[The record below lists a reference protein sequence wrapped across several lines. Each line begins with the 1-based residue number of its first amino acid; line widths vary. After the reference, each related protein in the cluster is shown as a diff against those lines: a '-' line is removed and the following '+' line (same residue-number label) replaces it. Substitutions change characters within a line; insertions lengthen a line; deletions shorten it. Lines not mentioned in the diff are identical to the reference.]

1 MTNRQLKEFL
11 ELRDKIDEFYNCEDL
26 DDEDSY
32 DFREILNL
40 VENIYNRALREGD
53 RL

>member
-26 DDEDSY
+26 DYEDSS
-32 DFREILNL
+32 DFREILRL
-40 VENIYNRALREGD
+40 VENIYDRALK
-53 RL
+53 